1 MKTSKIKNFSLI
13 PTSWYYLPKIP
24 ITAVIIKQVDQ
35 KVIDIIRGNYK
46 NLLKTQRGI
55 VEDTGKKLTLNLD

>member
-24 ITAVIIKQVDQ
+24 INAEEKKEGIA
-35 KVIDIIRGNYK
+35 
-46 NLLKTQRGI
+46 NLPRAGSKGTNPKGAKRR
-55 VEDTGKKLTLNLD
+55 